1 MGLVAVIS
9 LMLSLTACVTTTKT
23 VYILPEVVWPEF
35 PKPGDCDVDFDDNS
49 GMVLMSLEYYDSLK
63 DFKIDYKATKEAYER
78 TKQLYERGNE

>member
-9 LMLSLTACVTTTKT
+9 LMPLLTACVTTTKT
-23 VYILPEVVWPEF
+23 VYVLPEVVWPEF
-35 PKPGDCDVDFDDNS
+35 PAPSDTDVDYDDKS

-78 TKQLYERGNE
+78 TKKLYEESK